1 MDEFDD
7 FDEPP
12 PCREGGSRPFDYF
25 CSYSYAAHAVW
36 KLNDLGVR
44 FAFEASMLSKD
55 AGAAA
60 EWAALA
66 FKRLQ
71 SLHLH
76 GEAGDMAE
84 KHLRDYVVW
93 RLAATLLRRPQG
105 GAWHA
110 LTWSAYSTLTRVGS
124 DPTRMSRGPRTR
136 RSAARGVRDDGAIDV
151 WPGLSR
157 ASPAVQPFSLTER
170 GALGM
175 QLLAPKWPNSGGVP
189 LGPRPRACRGSPPA
203 PPDLPGNGFRHSS

>member
-110 LTWSAYSTLTRVGS
+110 LTWGGKREAINTHLALLLT
-124 DPTRMSRGPRTR
+124 
-136 RSAARGVRDDGAIDV
+136 AAVARPSFDH
-151 WPGLSR
+151 
-157 ASPAVQPFSLTER
+157 EH
-170 GALGM
+170 
-175 QLLAPKWPNSGGVP
+175 LAWVE
-189 LGPRPRACRGSPPA
+189 
-203 PPDLPGNGFRHSS
+203 D